1 MNFDGGKYMKIIC
14 VDDHPI
20 MLKGLSKTINH
31 ILPNSIIG
39 SFLNAEDALKFAQD
53 VGCDVLISE
62 IELNGVDGLT
72 LAERIKK
79 INSKV
84 NIIFLTVCDEKEYAK
99 EVIRIKPSGYLVKP
113 ATTEQLESELNN
125 LRYSL

>member
-31 ILPNSIIG
+31 ILPKSIIG